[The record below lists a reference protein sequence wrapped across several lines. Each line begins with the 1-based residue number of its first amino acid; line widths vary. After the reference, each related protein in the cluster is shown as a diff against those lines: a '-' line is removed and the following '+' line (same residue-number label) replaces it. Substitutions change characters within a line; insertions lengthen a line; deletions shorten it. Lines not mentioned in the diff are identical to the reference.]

1 MRSAT
6 WASVYSLLHQYVVQ
20 LGASNL
26 VESDVADFVR
36 GIVEDRGFEKAFS
49 DQLITA
55 EEFATW
61 LMAHTQSRFIGV
73 EAPQRSSAEIKLD
86 SDIATR
92 IAMLISH

>member
-6 WASVYSLLHQYVVQ
+6 WDAVYSLLHQYVVQ

-26 VESDVADFVR
+26 FESDVADFVR
-36 GIVEDRGFEKAFS
+36 DIVEERGFEKAFS

-55 EEFATW
+55 DDFATW
-61 LMAHTQSRFIGV
+61 LMAHTQSRFVGV
-73 EAPQRSSAEIKLD
+73 EASQRSSAEFKLD

-92 IAMLISH
+92 IAMLISR